1 MSQERGGKKHTVNE
15 NRSLQGGSTLE
26 GKMNLWVSAIQ
37 ETT

>member
-15 NRSLQGGSTLE
+15 NRIMQGGRTLE
-26 GKMNLWVSAIQ
+26 GKMNLWVSAIH